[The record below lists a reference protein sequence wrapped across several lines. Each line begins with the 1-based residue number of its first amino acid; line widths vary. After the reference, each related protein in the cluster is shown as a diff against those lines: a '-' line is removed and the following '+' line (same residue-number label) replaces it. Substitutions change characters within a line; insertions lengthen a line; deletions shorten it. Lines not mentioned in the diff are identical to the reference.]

1 MIQPERPGLIDGREA
16 LAGEFRR
23 DPGDRM
29 RLCGKRSHP
38 GETVALAVVAHR
50 EPLGDPPRR
59 VTDEQRD
66 PPAQELHRGDGL
78 AVPDGA
84 DLVDQGRGGLL
95 GDVVIVNG
103 SVAARGV
110 QLALQETE
118 RQVGDRTVVAGDR
131 GGLPRQRLAL
141 LQERARHREVRDQE
155 AAVLGHGRERR
166 LPVLALDREVD
177 EGAAVR
183 VDDQRCRAER
193 VGDLGSQGADIVR
206 EAHAILMAEDQGG
219 PVRQPHGQGGRA
231 WITRGVGGDP
241 HPLGERQP
249 FVADHL
255 PVTGLEEHRPAIAG
269 KPEADLGILLG
280 AERQGLCR
288 PAGDRI
294 ARLRL
299 DRGGR
304 EERQDHVEE
313 IDEDEEDGDDDGD
326 PARGHEVAGP
336 AVLQE
341 PPAPMRLRLLDP
353 PTRGPPPRP
362 PHPPAPFLSPPHPSL
377 TAHRGHRRRAT

>member
-1 MIQPERPGLIDGREA
+1 M
-16 LAGEFRR
+16 
-23 DPGDRM
+23 
-29 RLCGKRSHP
+29 
-38 GETVALAVVAHR
+38 
-50 EPLGDPPRR
+50 
-59 VTDEQRD
+59 
-66 PPAQELHRGDGL
+66 
-78 AVPDGA
+78 
-84 DLVDQGRGGLL
+84 
-95 GDVVIVNG
+95 
-103 SVAARGV
+103 
-110 QLALQETE
+110 
-118 RQVGDRTVVAGDR
+118 GDRTVVAGDR

-193 VGDLGSQGADIVR
+193 EGDLGSQGADIVR

-255 PVTGLEEHRPAIAG
+255 SVTGLEEHRPAIAG
-269 KPEADLGILLG
+269 QPEADLGILLG

-353 PTRGPPPRP
+353 QLADRRHGRLTLQRRSSHRPTHRSPPIAAIVGV
-362 PHPPAPFLSPPHPSL
+362 PHDGYVTPPARREPN
-377 TAHRGHRRRAT
+377 RGRAGCVPYRSFTLRRHQMTLPL